1 MIDLIKII
9 AKRLKEQYGAKE
21 VILFGSYAK
30 GNPREDSDIDL
41 LIISDSK
48 ERFFERQATVRRL
61 LRDLKKRIPVSPI
74 VLTPVEIEER
84 KKHEDQFINE
94 ILETGI
100 RTLVQHPYFS
110 HCIHG
115 WEQPPCGED
124 RPGLFQ
130 QI

>member
-1 MIDLIKII
+1 MIDLIKAI

-30 GNPREDSDIDL
+30 GNQREDSDIDL

-74 VLTPVEIEER
+74 VLTPDEIEER

-94 ILETGI
+94 ILKTGI
-100 RTLVQHPYFS
+100 RA
-110 HCIHG
+110 
-115 WEQPPCGED
+115 
-124 RPGLFQ
+124 
-130 QI
+130 

>member
-1 MIDLIKII
+1 MIDLIKAI

-30 GNPREDSDIDL
+30 GNPHEDSDIDL

-48 ERFFERQATVRRL
+48 ERFLERQATVRRL

-74 VLTPVEIEER
+74 VLTSKEIEER
-84 KKHEDQFINE
+84 KKHKDQFINE

-100 RTLVQHPYFS
+100 RT
-110 HCIHG
+110 
-115 WEQPPCGED
+115 
-124 RPGLFQ
+124 
-130 QI
+130 

>member
-1 MIDLIKII
+1 MIDLIKAI

-30 GNPREDSDIDL
+30 GNPHEDSDIDL

-74 VLTPVEIEER
+74 VLTPAEIEER

-100 RTLVQHPYFS
+100 RT
-110 HCIHG
+110 
-115 WEQPPCGED
+115 
-124 RPGLFQ
+124 
-130 QI
+130 

>member
-1 MIDLIKII
+1 MIDLIKAI

-30 GNPREDSDIDL
+30 GNQHEDSDIDL

-74 VLTPVEIEER
+74 VLTPDEIEER

-94 ILETGI
+94 ILKTGI
-100 RTLVQHPYFS
+100 RA
-110 HCIHG
+110 
-115 WEQPPCGED
+115 
-124 RPGLFQ
+124 
-130 QI
+130 

>member
-1 MIDLIKII
+1 MIDLIKAI

-21 VILFGSYAK
+21 VILFGSYAR
-30 GNPREDSDIDL
+30 GNPRIDSDIDL

-74 VLTPVEIEER
+74 VLTPDEIEER

-94 ILETGI
+94 ILKTGI
-100 RTLVQHPYFS
+100 RA
-110 HCIHG
+110 
-115 WEQPPCGED
+115 
-124 RPGLFQ
+124 
-130 QI
+130 

>member
-1 MIDLIKII
+1 MVDLIKAI

-30 GNPREDSDIDL
+30 GKATDDSDIDL
-41 LIISDSK
+41 LVISDSK

-74 VLTPVEIEER
+74 VLTPEEIEER
-84 KKHEDQFINE
+84 KRHGDQFINE

-100 RTLVQHPYFS
+100 RA
-110 HCIHG
+110 
-115 WEQPPCGED
+115 
-124 RPGLFQ
+124 
-130 QI
+130 

>member
-1 MIDLIKII
+1 MIDLIKAI

-30 GNPREDSDIDL
+30 GNQREDSDIDL
-41 LIISDSK
+41 LIISESK

-74 VLTPVEIEER
+74 VLTPDEIEER

-94 ILETGI
+94 ILKTGI
-100 RTLVQHPYFS
+100 RA
-110 HCIHG
+110 
-115 WEQPPCGED
+115 
-124 RPGLFQ
+124 
-130 QI
+130 

>member
-1 MIDLIKII
+1 MIDLIKAI

-61 LRDLKKRIPVSPI
+61 LRDLKKRIPVSPV
-74 VLTPVEIEER
+74 VLTPEELEER
-84 KKHEDQFINE
+84 KKHEDQFISE

-100 RTLVQHPYFS
+100 RA
-110 HCIHG
+110 
-115 WEQPPCGED
+115 
-124 RPGLFQ
+124 
-130 QI
+130 

>member
-1 MIDLIKII
+1 MIDLIKAI

-74 VLTPVEIEER
+74 VLTPAEIQER

-94 ILETGI
+94 ILKTGI
-100 RTLVQHPYFS
+100 RA
-110 HCIHG
+110 
-115 WEQPPCGED
+115 
-124 RPGLFQ
+124 
-130 QI
+130 